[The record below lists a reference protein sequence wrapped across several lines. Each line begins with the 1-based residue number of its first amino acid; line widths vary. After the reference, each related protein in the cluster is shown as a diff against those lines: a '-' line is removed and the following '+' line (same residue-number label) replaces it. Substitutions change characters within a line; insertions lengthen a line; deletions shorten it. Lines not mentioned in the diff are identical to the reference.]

1 MVLAANPSLREY
13 LRQCAHIGTDGWST
27 EPDGQLYAIPF
38 AKSAATSQHAPV
50 SSFVYIHRNAPD
62 VV

>member
-13 LRQCAHIGTDGWST
+13 LLYCAQIGTDGWSV

-38 AKSAATSQHAPV
+38 AKSAATSQHAPA
-50 SSFVYIHRNAPD
+50 SSFVYIN
-62 VV
+62 